1 MRFRCEV
8 NHTVHVPLAEQ
19 FRHERGI
26 ADVAAYNLESVRELR
41 NIVERA
47 VLLFPGKTVTGK
59 DVRNNLLRLRVPSR
73 NEEQDALWTASQ
85 GLEGIS
91 GDTDLDS
98 QSPLPHP
105 SHYKGWFAYFDA
117 IDLRRHLRDVEVV
130 LIEAALEK
138 TNGTISGAA
147 EALNLRRT
155 TLIEKMKK
163 LMIEKPKD
171 N

>member
-1 MRFRCEV
+1 MAFW
-8 NHTVHVPLAEQ
+8 A
-19 FRHERGI
+19 
-26 ADVAAYNLESVRELR
+26 
-41 NIVERA
+41 
-47 VLLFPGKTVTGK
+47 
-59 DVRNNLLRLRVPSR
+59 
-73 NEEQDALWTASQ
+73 ASQ

-105 SHYKGWFAYFDA
+105 SHYKEWFAYFDA

-163 LMIEKPKD
+163 LMIEKPTD